1 MNLQPL
7 IFRSRVQG
15 STFWPM
21 AKTSPFRVPKCF
33 SFISGF
39 VYLLQVL
46 MPQTYCSSFKETCTL
61 KTQNLIPQKQKEKIH
76 QHVHPASVTDACFR
90 ILDKKVSVIQ
100 PHRAYERKKKKRRR
114 ILGSCWENGI
124 IDLLPASH

>member
-1 MNLQPL
+1 
-7 IFRSRVQG
+7 
-15 STFWPM
+15 
-21 AKTSPFRVPKCF
+21 
-33 SFISGF
+33 
-39 VYLLQVL
+39 

-100 PHRAYERKKKKRRR
+100 PHRAYERKKKEEESLEAVGKME
-114 ILGSCWENGI
+114 LLTSC
-124 IDLLPASH
+124 LPLTEKKPKDARDKQVSPKMKKTS